1 MVKIRLRR
9 TGAKK
14 QPSYRV
20 VIADAR
26 MPRDGRFIE
35 IIGHYN
41 PTTNPTTVSIDEGRA
56 LHWLSVGAQ
65 PTDPVKRLLQNLGT
79 LDKFARLKEGADLAE
94 LLTEATTSR
103 EKREVEA
110 KGVEQ
115 GNSSEETAASQ
126 PADSSEANES

>member
-20 VIADAR
+20 VIADSR
-26 MPRDGRFIE
+26 QPRDGRFIE

-41 PTTNPTTVSIDEGRA
+41 PTTEPTTVNIDEGRA

-94 LLTEATTSR
+94 LLAGATASR
-103 EKREVEA
+103 EQREAEAPAKEVTGSEEIAQDEVE
-110 KGVEQ
+110 
-115 GNSSEETAASQ
+115 
-126 PADSSEANES
+126 PSSEAS